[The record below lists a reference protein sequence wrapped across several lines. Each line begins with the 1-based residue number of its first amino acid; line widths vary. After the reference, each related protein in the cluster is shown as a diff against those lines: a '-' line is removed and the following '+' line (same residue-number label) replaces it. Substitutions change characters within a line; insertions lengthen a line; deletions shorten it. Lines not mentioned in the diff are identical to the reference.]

1 MPVACLRK
9 LWSQLSLW
17 RMRSCCSSEDNCD
30 SAFSVFCFVT
40 SHATSSLW
48 EMSHFGTF
56 SFVWTFIFCCSSIVL
71 QKPVCFGAK
80 YVGYF
85 ILLLSDKGEISFFK
99 REELR
104 LEFCD
109 LFIYRS
115 TQCYLET
122 LYESFKGILK
132 LNMQIW
138 GKSYIHRSSVLFL
151 WKFLPTFQLLLS
163 QFQH

>member
-17 RMRSCCSSEDNCD
+17 CMRPCCSSEDNCLLC
-30 SAFSVFCFVT
+30 VLLCNKPCYLLVMRNVT
-40 SHATSSLW
+40 FW
-48 EMSHFGTF
+48 
-56 SFVWTFIFCCSSIVL
+56 
-71 QKPVCFGAK
+71 
-80 YVGYF
+80 YF
-85 ILLLSDKGEISFFK
+85 LLCMNLYILLLFNSASKACMLRSQISRLFHTSAFRQRWNIILK

-104 LEFCD
+104 LESCD